1 VIEDIARG
9 PGDAKQQS
17 VESESQGMSITATGA
32 AEVKPA
38 EQDHDLVAHGHQG
51 PAYKMALGAI
61 GVVFGDIG
69 TSPIYSFRETFAG
82 HHPLS
87 PDQFHIYAV
96 LSMIFWS
103 MMIVVTFKY
112 VTIIMRADNKGEG
125 GSLALLALINRSI
138 SGKKRWANGI
148 VMLGVFATALFYG
161 DSMITPAV
169 TVLSAVEGLTTVQQG
184 FAPFVIPAAVLI
196 LVGLFAI
203 QARGTARVGAMFG
216 PIMLV
221 YFGGLAVL
229 GVLHIMDQPSV
240 ILAMINPVNAISFF
254 VDQPMRAFLAMGS
267 VVLALTGAEALY
279 ADMGHFGRR
288 PIKVSWL
295 YFVLPALL
303 LNYMGQG
310 AMLLSLPPHE
320 LALEVKDPFFYLASD
335 AFRLPLVIMATLA
348 SIIASQAVISGAFS
362 VTQQAI
368 QLGFVPRL
376 RIAHTSESAAGQI
389 YIPIVN
395 WALLTMVLLLVLT
408 FRSSSNLAAAY
419 GVAVTGAMLIDT
431 VLIAVVLITMW
442 KWNRFLV
449 GALIILFFMVDF
461 GYFSSNLTK
470 IPAGGWFPLLVG
482 AIAFTFLTTWAK
494 GRQLMIARMNEAS
507 LPMEIFIK
515 SAAPS
520 AARVP
525 GTAVFMTSSASGV
538 PHALLHNLKH
548 NKVLH
553 ERVVLLT
560 VRIEDVPYVPEEK
573 RLETKDYGAG
583 FFRVLLRYGFME
595 EINVPAALSQLK
607 DIGAQCRMM
616 DTSFFLARQTLLPS
630 SRPGMAI
637 WREKLFAWMLRNAE
651 SAMEFFKLPTNR
663 VVELGSQV
671 EI

>member
-1 VIEDIARG
+1 
-9 PGDAKQQS
+9 
-17 VESESQGMSITATGA
+17 
-32 AEVKPA
+32 
-38 EQDHDLVAHGHQG
+38 
-51 PAYKMALGAI
+51 
-61 GVVFGDIG
+61 
-69 TSPIYSFRETFAG
+69 
-82 HHPLS
+82 
-87 PDQFHIYAV
+87 
-96 LSMIFWS
+96 

-112 VTIIMRADNKGEG
+112 VMIIMRADNKGEG
-125 GSLALLALINRSI
+125 GSLALLALINRTTT
-138 SGKKRWANGI
+138 GKKRWTSGI

-161 DSMITPAV
+161 DSMITPAIS
-169 TVLSAVEGLTTVQQG
+169 VLSAVEGLTTVNRG
-184 FAPFVIPAAVLI
+184 LGPFVVPIAIGI

-203 QARGTARVGAMFG
+203 QSRGTARVGLMFG
-216 PIMLV
+216 PVMLV
-221 YFGGLAVL
+221 YFAALAVL
-229 GVLHIMDQPSV
+229 GIIHIVDRPNV
-240 ILAMINPVNAISFF
+240 ILAMINPLNAAAFF
-254 VDQPMRAFLAMGS
+254 VQQPIAAFLAMGS

-288 PIKVSWL
+288 PIKYSWL
-295 YFVLPALL
+295 FYVLPALL

-310 AMLLSLPPHE
+310 AMLLSLPAE
-320 LALEVKDPFFYLASD
+320 QVATAVKDPFFFLASD
-335 AFRLPLVIMATLA
+335 AMRLPLVLLATA
-348 SIIASQAVISGAFS
+348 ATIIASQAVISGAFS

-395 WALLTMVLLLVLT
+395 WALMTMVLVLVLT
-408 FRSSSNLAAAY
+408 FRTSSNLAAAY
-419 GVAVTGAMLIDT
+419 GIAVTGAMLIDT

-442 KWNRFLV
+442 NWNRILTAALLV
-449 GALIILFFMVDF
+449 VFFTVDL
-461 GYFSSNLTK
+461 GYFGSNLTK

-525 GTAVFMTSSASGV
+525 GTAVFMTSSSSGV

-553 ERVVLLT
+553 ERVILLT
-560 VRIEDVPYVPEEK
+560 VRIEDVPYVVPEK
-573 RLETKDYGAG
+573 RLEIRDYGSG
-583 FFRVLLRYGFME
+583 FYRVVTRYGFME
-595 EINVPAALSQLK
+595 EIDVPAALAQLK
-607 DIGAQCRMM
+607 GIGDQCKIM
-616 DTSFFLARQTLLPS
+616 DTSFFLARQTLLAS
-630 SRPGMAI
+630 ARPGMAI
-637 WREKLFAWMLRNAE
+637 WRERLFAWMLRNAV